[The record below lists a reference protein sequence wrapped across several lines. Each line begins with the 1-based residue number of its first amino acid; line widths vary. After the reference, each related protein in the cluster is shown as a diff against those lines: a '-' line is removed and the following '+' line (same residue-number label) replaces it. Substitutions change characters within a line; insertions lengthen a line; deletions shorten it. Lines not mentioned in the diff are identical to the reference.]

1 MGERIM
7 VKQDWPATAT
17 SRRTVLAGAGAALA
31 GSVAGAG
38 VAGEARAQ
46 QPAAPGLAVRGGGS
60 RPPNL
65 LFIFTDQER
74 YAARWPAGLSLPGH
88 ERLARA
94 GVTFHAHYCPA
105 VMCTSSRAVLMTGLQ
120 TPDNRMFENTNAP
133 WVAPLSPDIRT
144 IGHMLRAAGYYTA
157 YKGKWHLSGAFDVAE
172 PDRVFNRE
180 MEENGFADFNGVGDI
195 IGHQLG
201 GYHFDHLIAG
211 SAVTWLRRHGRVLE
225 DEGRPWALFVSLVN
239 PHDVMYFN
247 TDAPG
252 QSVQDSSTLISRPQR
267 APDHPLYRATW
278 DTPVPPTL
286 HEPFDAPGRPPA
298 HGEFQRMWDVVLG
311 HIPREPERWR
321 RFHDYYVNCIRNVD
335 NSLAGMLGELDAL
348 RLTDRTAVVFTSD
361 HGEMAGAHG
370 LHGKGPFAYEEST
383 HLPLYVTHPDVRG
396 GQDCQALSGHIDLVP
411 TLLGMAGVAPG
422 RVAELARRPLP
433 GKDLTPLL
441 ASPGA
446 AGVNALRESVLFTY
460 SGLGTNDASLWQA
473 IAAARAAGRDPRE
486 ALRQQGFQPDLTKRG
501 SLRTV
506 FDGRYKFTRYF
517 SPMHRNRPT
526 TLDELYRWNDVELF
540 DLASDPGEVRNLA
553 ADRAANGALIAA
565 MSAKLERAIS
575 AEIGRDDGREM
586 PDFPRITWSLDRAD
600 L

>member
-1 MGERIM
+1 MDGIM
-7 VKQDWPATAT
+7 QT
-17 SRRTVLAGAGAALA
+17 SRASRRALLAGAVAL
-31 GSVAGAG
+31 SG
-38 VAGEARAQ
+38 VAAGGAPGAARAQ
-46 QPAAPGLAVRGGGS
+46 PVAAPGLAIRGGGT
-60 RPPNL
+60 RRPNL
-65 LFIFTDQER
+65 IFVFTDQER
-74 YAARWPAGLSLPGH
+74 YATRWPAGLSLPGH
-88 ERLARA
+88 ERLARQ

-133 WVAPLSPDIRT
+133 WVRPLSPDIRT

-172 PDRVFNRE
+172 PDRLFNRE
-180 MEENGFADFNGVGDI
+180 MEEYGFADFNGVGDI

-211 SAVTWLRRHGRVLE
+211 SAVTWLRRHGRVLA

-252 QSVQDSSTLISRPQR
+252 QSAQDSGTLISRPQR
-267 APDHPLYRATW
+267 APDHPIYRATW

-286 HEPFDAPGRPPA
+286 DEPFDAPGRPAA

-321 RFHDYYVNCIRNVD
+321 RFHDYYINCIRNVD
-335 NSLAGMLGELDAL
+335 TSLAGMLGELDAL

-396 GQDCQALSGHIDLVP
+396 GQECRALSGHIDLVP
-411 TLLGMAGVAPG
+411 TLLGMAGVEPG
-422 RVAELARRPLP
+422 RVADVAGRALP

-441 ASPGA
+441 SNPGA
-446 AGVNALRESVLFTY
+446 AGANALRESVLFTY
-460 SGLGTNDASLWQA
+460 SGLGTNDAAIWRA
-473 IAAARAAGRDPRE
+473 IAAARAAGRDPQE

-501 SLRTV
+501 SLRSV

-517 SPMHRNRPT
+517 APTQRNSPAS
-526 TLDELYRWNDVELF
+526 LDALYRWNDVELF
-540 DLASDPGEVRNLA
+540 DLASDPAETRNLA
-553 ADRAANGALIAA
+553 TDRARNAALVET
-565 MSAKLERAIS
+565 MRAKLERAIA
-575 AEIGRDDGREM
+575 AEIGADDGREM
-586 PDFPRITWSLDRAD
+586 PEFARIEWSLNRAD

>member
-1 MGERIM
+1 MDQFTQLRLMQALRG
-7 VKQDWPATAT
+7 
-17 SRRTVLAGAGAALA
+17 SRRAVLAGAAAALA
-31 GSVAGAG
+31 GKAAGFGPAS
-38 VAGEARAQ
+38 AQ
-46 QPAAPGLAVRGGGS
+46 PVAAPGLAIRGGGN
-60 RPPNL
+60 RRPNL
-65 LFIFTDQER
+65 LFVFTDQER

-94 GVTFHAHYCPA
+94 GVTFHQHYCPA

-133 WVAPLSPDIRT
+133 WVRPLPPDIRT

-157 YKGKWHLSGAFDVAE
+157 YKGKWHLNQSFDVAE
-172 PDRVFNRE
+172 PDRLFNRE
-180 MEENGFADFNGVGDI
+180 MEDYGFADYNGIGDI

-225 DEGRPWALFVSLVN
+225 EEGKPWALFVSLVN
-239 PHDVMYFN
+239 PHDVMFFN

-252 QSVQDSSTLISRPQR
+252 QAVQDTGALISRPQR
-267 APDHPLYRATW
+267 APDHAMYRATW

-286 HEPFDAPGRPPA
+286 NEAFDAPGRPPA
-298 HGEFQRMWDVVLG
+298 HGEFQRMWDIVLG
-311 HIPREPERWR
+311 HIPREAERWR
-321 RFHDYYVNCIRNVD
+321 RFHDYYINCLRNVD
-335 NSLAGMLGELDAL
+335 NSLAGMLAELDAL

-396 GQDCQALSGHIDLVP
+396 GQECGALSGHIDLVP
-411 TLLGMAGVAPG
+411 TLLGMAGVEPG
-422 RVAELARRPLP
+422 RQAELAGRALP

-441 ASPGA
+441 ANPGA
-446 AGVNALRESVLFTY
+446 AGVNTLRESVLFTY
-460 SGLGTNDASLWQA
+460 SGIGTNDASLWQA
-473 IAAARAAGRDPRE
+473 VAAARAAGRDPRE

-501 SLRTV
+501 SLRSV
-506 FDGRYKFTRYF
+506 FDGRHKFTRYF
-517 SPMHRNRPT
+517 APTQRNRPT

-540 DLASDPGEVRNLA
+540 DLAEDPAETRNLA
-553 ADRAANGALIAA
+553 TDRAGNAALVQA
-565 MSAKLERAIS
+565 MSEKLERAIA
-575 AEIGRDDGREM
+575 AEIGADDGREM
-586 PDFPRITWSLDRAD
+586 PDFPRVDWALTRAD

>member
-1 MGERIM
+1 MD
-7 VKQDWPATAT
+7 QDSQGHSG
-17 SRRTVLAGAGAALA
+17 SRRAVLAGAAVALGGFAAGIAAGPGMGGAALA
-31 GSVAGAG
+31 QAI
-38 VAGEARAQ
+38 
-46 QPAAPGLAVRGGGS
+46 AAPGLAIRGGGT
-60 RPPNL
+60 RRPNL
-65 LFIFTDQER
+65 LFVFTDQER
-74 YAARWPAGLSLPGH
+74 YAARWPAGLSLPAH
-88 ERLARA
+88 ERLARQ

-133 WVAPLSPDIRT
+133 WVKPLAPDIRT

-172 PDRVFNRE
+172 PDRLFNRE
-180 MEENGFADFNGVGDI
+180 MEEFGFADFNGVGDI

-201 GYHFDHLIAG
+201 GYHFDHLISG

-239 PHDVMYFN
+239 PHDVMFFN

-252 QSVQDSSTLISRPQR
+252 QSVQDSGTLISRPQR

-278 DTPVPPTL
+278 DTPIPPTL
-286 HEPFDAPGRPPA
+286 NERFDAPGRPPA

-321 RFHDYYVNCIRNVD
+321 RFHDYYINCIRNVD

-370 LHGKGPFAYEEST
+370 LNGKGPFAYEEST

-396 GQDCQALSGHIDLVP
+396 GQDCRALSGHIDLVP
-411 TLLGMAGVAPG
+411 TLLGMAGVEPG
-422 RVAELARRPLP
+422 RVADVAGRALP

-441 ASPGA
+441 SNPGA
-446 AGVNALRESVLFTY
+446 AGANALRESVLFTY
-460 SGLGTNDASLWQA
+460 SGLGSNDAALWQA
-473 IAAARAAGRDPRE
+473 IAVARAAGRDPRE
-486 ALRQQGFQPDLTKRG
+486 ALRQQGFAPDLTKRG
-501 SLRTV
+501 SLRSV

-517 SPMHRNRPT
+517 APTQRNRPT
-526 TLDELYRWNDVELF
+526 SLDELYGRNDVELF
-540 DLASDPGEVRNLA
+540 DLQSDPAELRNLA
-553 ADRAANGALIAA
+553 ADRAGNAALIEA
-565 MSAKLERAIS
+565 MSAKLERAIA
-575 AEIGRDDGREM
+575 AEIGVDDGREM
-586 PDFPRITWSLDRAD
+586 PDFPNIQWVLDRAD

>member
-1 MGERIM
+1 MDGIIQAAR
-7 VKQDWPATAT
+7 A
-17 SRRTVLAGAGAALA
+17 SRRGLLAGAAALGGIAA
-31 GSVAGAG
+31 GGAPG
-38 VAGEARAQ
+38 AARAQ
-46 QPAAPGLAVRGGGS
+46 PIAAPGLAIRGGGT
-60 RPPNL
+60 RRPNL
-65 LFIFTDQER
+65 IFVFTDQER
-74 YAARWPAGLSLPGH
+74 YAARWPSGLSLPGH
-88 ERLARA
+88 ERLARQ

-133 WVAPLSPDIRT
+133 WVRPLGPDIRT

-172 PDRVFNRE
+172 PDRLFSRE
-180 MEENGFADFNGVGDI
+180 MEEYGFADFNGVGDI

-201 GYHFDHLIAG
+201 GYHFDHLISG

-252 QSVQDSSTLISRPQR
+252 QSVQDSGTLISRPQR
-267 APDHPLYRATW
+267 APDHPIYRATW

-286 HEPFDAPGRPPA
+286 NEPFDAPGRPPA

-311 HIPREPERWR
+311 HIPREAERWR
-321 RFHDYYVNCIRNVD
+321 RFHDYYINCIRNVD

-396 GQDCQALSGHIDLVP
+396 GQDCRALSGHIDLVP
-411 TLLGMAGVAPG
+411 TLLGMAGVEPG
-422 RVAELARRPLP
+422 RVADVAGRALP

-441 ASPGA
+441 TNPGA
-446 AGVNALRESVLFTY
+446 AGANALRESVLFTY
-460 SGLGTNDASLWQA
+460 SGLGTNDAAIWQA

-501 SLRTV
+501 SLRSV

-517 SPMHRNRPT
+517 APTQRNRPT
-526 TLDELYRWNDVELF
+526 SLDELYRWNDVELF
-540 DLASDPGEVRNLA
+540 DLAADPAETRNLA
-553 ADRAANGALIAA
+553 ADRARNAALVET
-565 MSAKLERAIS
+565 MRAKLERAIA
-575 AEIGRDDGREM
+575 AEIGVDDAREM
-586 PDFPRITWSLDRAD
+586 PDFPRIEWTLDRVD

>member
-1 MGERIM
+1 MALALSG
-7 VKQDWPATAT
+7 
-17 SRRTVLAGAGAALA
+17 SRRQVLAGAAAGLL
-31 GSVAGAG
+31 AGAG
-38 VAGEARAQ
+38 LPARAQ
-46 QPAAPGLAVRGGGS
+46 LVRAP

-65 LFIFTDQER
+65 LFVFTDQER

-94 GVTFHAHYCPA
+94 GVTFEAHYCPA

-133 WVAPLSPDIRT
+133 WVRPLGPDIRT

-172 PDRVFNRE
+172 PDRLFNRE
-180 MEENGFADFNGVGDI
+180 MEEAGFADFNGVGDI

-252 QSVQDSSTLISRPQR
+252 RAVQDTGALISRPQR

-278 DTPVPPTL
+278 DMPAPPTL
-286 HEPFDAPGRPPA
+286 NEPFDAPGRPPA
-298 HGEFQRMWDVVLG
+298 HGEFQRMWNVVLG

-321 RFHDYYVNCIRNVD
+321 RFHDYYINCIRNVD
-335 NSLAGMLGELDAL
+335 NSLAGILGELDAL
-348 RLTDRTAVVFTSD
+348 RLADRTAVVFTSD

-396 GQDCQALSGHIDLVP
+396 GQTCRALSGHIDLVP
-411 TLLGMAGVAPG
+411 TLLGMAGVGPG
-422 RVAELARRPLP
+422 RVGDVAGRALP

-441 ASPGA
+441 SNPGA
-446 AGVNALRESVLFTY
+446 AGANALREGVLFTY
-460 SGLGTNDASLWQA
+460 SGLGTNDAAIWQA
-473 IAAARAAGRDPRE
+473 IAAARAAGRDPSE
-486 ALRQQGFQPDLTKRG
+486 ELRRQGFRPDLRKRG
-501 SLRTV
+501 SLRSV
-506 FDGRYKFTRYF
+506 FDGRHKLTRYF
-517 SPMHRNRPT
+517 SPLQRNRPE
-526 TLDELYRWNDVELF
+526 TLDQLFALNDVELF
-540 DLASDPGEVRNLA
+540 DLQADPAETRNLA
-553 ADRAANGALIAA
+553 TDRAANAALLQT
-565 MSAKLERAIS
+565 MSAKLERVIA
-575 AEIGRDDGREM
+575 AEIGVDDGREM
-586 PDFPRITWSLDRAD
+586 PPFDGIDWALKRVD

>member
-1 MGERIM
+1 MDQFTQPRLMQALRG
-7 VKQDWPATAT
+7 
-17 SRRTVLAGAGAALA
+17 SRRAVLAGAAATLA
-31 GSVAGAG
+31 GKAAGFGTAS
-38 VAGEARAQ
+38 AQ
-46 QPAAPGLAVRGGGS
+46 PVAAPGLAIRGGGN
-60 RPPNL
+60 RRPNL
-65 LFIFTDQER
+65 LFVFTDQER

-94 GVTFHAHYCPA
+94 GVTFQQHYCPA

-133 WVAPLSPDIRT
+133 WIRPLPPDIRT

-157 YKGKWHLSGAFDVAE
+157 YKGKWHLNQSFDVAE
-172 PDRVFNRE
+172 PDRLFNRE
-180 MEENGFADFNGVGDI
+180 MEEYGFADYNGIGDI

-225 DEGRPWALFVSLVN
+225 EEGKPWALFVSLVN
-239 PHDVMYFN
+239 PHDVMFFN

-252 QSVQDSSTLISRPQR
+252 QAVQDTGALIARPQR
-267 APDHPLYRATW
+267 APDHALYRATW

-286 HEPFDAPGRPPA
+286 NEAFDAPGRPPA
-298 HGEFQRMWDVVLG
+298 HGEFQRMWDIVLG
-311 HIPREPERWR
+311 HIPREAERWR
-321 RFHDYYVNCIRNVD
+321 RFHDYYINCLRNVD
-335 NSLAGMLGELDAL
+335 NSLAGMLAELDAL

-396 GQDCQALSGHIDLVP
+396 GQECRALSGHIDLVP
-411 TLLGMAGVAPG
+411 TLLGMAGVEPG
-422 RVAELARRPLP
+422 RQAELAGRALP

-441 ASPGA
+441 ANPGA
-446 AGVNALRESVLFTY
+446 AGVNTLRESVLFTY
-460 SGLGTNDASLWQA
+460 SGIGTNDASLWQA
-473 IAAARAAGRDPRE
+473 VAAARAVGRDPRE

-501 SLRTV
+501 SLRSV
-506 FDGRYKFTRYF
+506 FDGRHKFTRYF
-517 SPMHRNRPT
+517 APTQRNRPT

-540 DLASDPGEVRNLA
+540 DLAGDPAETRNLA
-553 ADRAANGALIAA
+553 ADRAGNAALVQA
-565 MSAKLERAIS
+565 MSEKLERAIA
-575 AEIGRDDGREM
+575 AEIGADDGREM
-586 PDFPRITWSLDRAD
+586 PDFPRVDWALTRAD